1 MLGGACACP
10 DPGEETQERLS
21 ALCPGQAW
29 GSTHSGG
36 LSLAPLGWSS
46 CLVLGDPLGLLLS
59 TGRESLGILAG
70 ASSTAPARGVCGG
83 LAWLPL
89 HPHMQTEKETGHGA
103 RPVLSVGGS
112 DTPRIPQHGGA

>member
-1 MLGGACACP
+1 M
-10 DPGEETQERLS
+10 
-21 ALCPGQAW
+21 

-36 LSLAPLGWSS
+36 LTLAPSGWSS
-46 CLVLGDPLGLLLS
+46 RLLLGDTLGLLLS
-59 TGRESLGILAG
+59 TCRASLGILAG
-70 ASSTAPARGVCGG
+70 ASSTAPARGVRGG

-89 HPHMQTEKETGHGA
+89 HPHTQTEKETGHGA